1 MSEHKK
7 FCDRCGNAITVC
19 TRCFNALDPPTV
31 TVPREE
37 WERMRMIERAW
48 TLIRDEALLT
58 KKMPWRNRIE
68 DLVYEQIARLDSLTP
83 SNAVEPQPTQ

>member
-1 MSEHKK
+1 MSEYI
-7 FCDRCGNAITVC
+7 CTECGSPVDVVSVTCGKCI
-19 TRCFNALDPPTV
+19 PTV
-31 TVPREE
+31 TVSRQE

-83 SNAVEPQPTQ
+83 SDAVESQTTQ